1 MKIDR
6 LIGILTILLQNEK
19 TTAPKLAKRFEVSRR
34 TINRDNED
42 ICKAGIPIVTTQGI
56 NGGISIMDN
65 YKIDKTLLSYE
76 ELRSILTGLLSLDSV
91 SQSKKYKQLIDKFTT
106 DKDSLLLRNNILI
119 DLSSHY
125 KESLAPK
132 IELLQLS
139 INHNKKIT
147 FHYHNKNGNHSVL
160 ADPYLIIF
168 QWSSWYMLGID
179 NATDQFKLYKLNRIS
194 SMESTN
200 KEYYPREIPPDKL
213 DFGSYLTDD
222 IKTVILFDKSEEYRL
237 IEDYGI
243 GCYEETSEG
252 KLLFS
257 FPFTNEDY
265 LLSWVLSFG
274 DKAELIKPIELRL
287 LLKKRLTNTLQ
298 KYL

>member
-19 TTAPKLAKRFEVSRR
+19 TTAPELAKRFEVSRR
-34 TINRDNED
+34 TINRDIED
-42 ICKAGIPIVTTQGI
+42 ICMAGIPIITTQGI

-65 YKIDKTLLSYE
+65 FKIDKTLFSYE
-76 ELRSILTGLLSLDSV
+76 ELQSILTGLLSLDSV
-91 SQSKKYKQLIDKFTT
+91 SQNKKYKQLIDKFTT
-106 DKDSLLLRNNILI
+106 NKDSLLFKNNILI
-119 DLSSHY
+119 NLSSHY
-125 KESLAPK
+125 KGALAPK

-139 INHNKKIT
+139 INHNKKVT
-147 FHYHNKNGNHSVL
+147 FHYHSKNGNHSVL

-200 KEYYPREIPPDKL
+200 EDFNPKEIPPDKL
-213 DFGSYLTDD
+213 DFGTYFTDE

-237 IEDYGI
+237 IEDYGV
-243 GCYEETSEG
+243 GSFEETIDG

-274 DKAELIKPIELRL
+274 DKAELIEPIELRS
-287 LLKKRLTNTLQ
+287 LLKKRLTSTLQ
-298 KYL
+298 KY